1 MEAGGEMAK
10 QKLTVSVD
18 EVVLKQLERYSR
30 EYDVSKS
37 RLTSWALRYFLSQLQ
52 DGQLDLS
59 RMFEYFK
66 DTGALS

>member
-1 MEAGGEMAK
+1 MAK

-18 EVVLKQLERYSR
+18 EVILQQLERYSR